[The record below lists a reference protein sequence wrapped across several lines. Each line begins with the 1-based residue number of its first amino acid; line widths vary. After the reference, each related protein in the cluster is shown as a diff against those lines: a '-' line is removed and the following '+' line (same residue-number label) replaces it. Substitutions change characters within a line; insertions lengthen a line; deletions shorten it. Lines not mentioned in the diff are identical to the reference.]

1 MLKPVPIAYFLG
13 ILGIITALKL
23 QYDLA
28 LDYAELTGK
37 ERALFGLR
45 HLDLLPWAGLGVLTI
60 LLAGLGRL
68 GGAPWKALWIP
79 ILLGVVQILL
89 VFLELW
95 RLG

>member
-1 MLKPVPIAYFLG
+1 MLKPVRIAYFLG

-37 ERALFGLR
+37 DQALFSLR
-45 HLDLLPWAGLGVLTI
+45 HLAVLPWAGLGVLTI
-60 LLAGLGRL
+60 MLASFGRFR
-68 GGAPWKALWIP
+68 GAPWKALWIP